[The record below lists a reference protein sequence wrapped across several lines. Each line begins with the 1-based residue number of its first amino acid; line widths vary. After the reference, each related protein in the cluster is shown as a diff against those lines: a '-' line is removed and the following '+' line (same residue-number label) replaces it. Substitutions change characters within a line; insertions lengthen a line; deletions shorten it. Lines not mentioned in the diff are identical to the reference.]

1 MGRRELVQVSF
12 VVAIYNVSQYLGRCI
27 ESLMDQTMDDIEI
40 LLVNDGSLDD
50 SLEICHSYAARDKRI
65 TVIDQKNQ
73 GANAARNSGL
83 RAAKGQWIYFVDGDD
98 YVDREIC
105 FRLTEYMSQEY
116 DVILFS
122 NAVCTG
128 SKIKAV
134 QHSGELIALGREDF
148 TELQLSALNRLGKYR
163 YEMNRIEPA
172 CIWNKIYRRDFLE
185 EHHIEFVP
193 NFPKLQDISFNLLVY
208 DKAEKGVY
216 VPIVGYYYQINQES
230 VTRRYQ
236 NNIIEKFETVN
247 QWFAQFASQKSD
259 ARFEKAYKE
268 RVATHIRTCIVLYLC
283 NGNNPEKY
291 AARKRKFMQLRQR
304 EPYKSAVESTSMS
317 DYRGYKEKILSL
329 AIKKRLFFLCDILC
343 KMNDL
348 RMKMTKEV

>member
-134 QHSGELIALGREDF
+134 QLSG
-148 TELQLSALNRLGKYR
+148 
-163 YEMNRIEPA
+163 
-172 CIWNKIYRRDFLE
+172 
-185 EHHIEFVP
+185 
-193 NFPKLQDISFNLLVY
+193 
-208 DKAEKGVY
+208 
-216 VPIVGYYYQINQES
+216 
-230 VTRRYQ
+230 
-236 NNIIEKFETVN
+236 
-247 QWFAQFASQKSD
+247 
-259 ARFEKAYKE
+259 
-268 RVATHIRTCIVLYLC
+268 
-283 NGNNPEKY
+283 
-291 AARKRKFMQLRQR
+291 
-304 EPYKSAVESTSMS
+304 
-317 DYRGYKEKILSL
+317 
-329 AIKKRLFFLCDILC
+329 
-343 KMNDL
+343 
-348 RMKMTKEV
+348 